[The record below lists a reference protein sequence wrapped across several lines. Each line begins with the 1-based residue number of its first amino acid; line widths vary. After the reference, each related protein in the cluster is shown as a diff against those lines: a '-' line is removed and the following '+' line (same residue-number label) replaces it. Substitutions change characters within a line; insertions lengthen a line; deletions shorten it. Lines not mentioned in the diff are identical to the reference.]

1 MPQFDLLP
9 SFNAGEL
16 SPFLDS
22 RTNLEKYRSG
32 ARILENFIPL
42 PYGGV
47 NRRPGMEFVTEI
59 LQSAASWTCS
69 AKING
74 AGGAL
79 EMQVNARLSVGERV
93 VISGTTYTVNRV
105 DGVFVRIQT
114 LAGTLVP
121 FTSGAIPSAPF
132 AFTTPASLNARL
144 FSFNYSPT
152 TRYIIEI
159 GNHCIRIHRGDGT
172 PSVAWSLVGA
182 SGADNVPYSEV
193 NLRDIQM
200 VQINDVVYIVHQLHP
215 LYKLSRLSDTSWTLR
230 AVEYSFP
237 PTMDENTDDTI
248 TLTASATTGNI
259 NLTATGG
266 GSRNGG
272 IFWSNADV
280 GGLWAITHRRDTFIA
295 SVGLNTAG
303 NSSEVYALGQWEIT
317 TSGSW
322 TGNVY
327 LQRREIG
334 KTTWENIRQ
343 MNSSTD
349 RNYTLTGTQD
359 YPAMLRLS
367 TGSGITG
374 TGRAQLTLSSAR
386 QTGIVRITGITSGT
400 VATATVVVP
409 LFATTAT
416 SFWAEPAF
424 SDFRGQASALALH
437 EQRLFLSGNRSR
449 TMTVW
454 GSQIDDFENFRVG
467 TLDTDGLQITLA
479 SGRQNT
485 IEWMISQDSLIIG
498 TNGDEWALGSSD
510 AEKAL
515 SPTNIRAT
523 NQSRYGSAHIPGIM
537 LAEVVLFIQRNGRK
551 VREFTYAFE
560 SDSWIAA
567 DLTLLAEHVTRGT
580 IQEIAYQQQPDA
592 ILWCVRGDGQLIG
605 MTYERD
611 QNVVGWHRHTTDG
624 SVESVA
630 IIHGNGT
637 EDEVWMIV
645 RRTVG
650 GVSRRY
656 IERFSLFWRT
666 YLDDGNSAAWNYLDS
681 SVRFTNAPA
690 STTVTGLSH
699 LEGRTVTVFTNT
711 GTVET
716 KTVSSGAI
724 TLSAA
729 ATGGVVGLPFTS
741 TLRPMRL
748 NLDLQDG
755 TSQGRKARV
764 HGIIA
769 RVYQSRGGEVMTNAG
784 SWFELAA
791 ATGLTTGD
799 VKRTLAGPFTD
810 SGDVTLRQTA
820 PFPLTVLAI
829 IPKWDA
835 YGNE

>member
-32 ARILENFIPL
+32 ARVLENYIPL

-47 NRRPGMEFVTEI
+47 NRRPGMEYVATT
-59 LQSAASWTCS
+59 LQTAASWTCS
-69 AKING
+69 AKGNS
-74 AGGAL
+74 GGTL
-79 EMQVNARLSVGERV
+79 ELATNARLSVGERI
-93 VISGTTYTVNRV
+93 VISGTTYTVNWV
-105 DGVFVRIQT
+105 DGSVVWIQT
-114 LAGTLVP
+114 LAGALVT
-121 FTSGAIPSAPF
+121 FTDPAIPSAPF
-132 AFTTPASLNARL
+132 TFTTPGGNAARL

-159 GNHCIRIHRGDGT
+159 GNHCIRIHRGDGA

-182 SGADNVPYSEV
+182 SGSDNVPYSDV

-200 VQINDVVYIVHQLHP
+200 VQINDVVYIAHQLHP
-215 LYKLSRLSDTSWTLR
+215 LYKLTRLSDTSWTLR

-237 PTMDENTDDTI
+237 PTMEENTDDTV

-259 NLTATGG
+259 NLTASATGRVG
-266 GSRNGG
+266 AGF
-272 IFWSNADV
+272 FWSRRDI
-280 GGLWAITHRRDTFIA
+280 GSLWAITHRRDTFTSGISLSA
-295 SVGLNTAG
+295 SG
-303 NSSEVYALGQWEIT
+303 SSSAVYALGQWEIT

-327 LQRREIG
+327 LQRQEIG

-343 MNSSTD
+343 MNSVSD
-349 RNYTLTGTQD
+349 RNFTLSGTQD
-359 YPAMLRLS
+359 YPAMLRLTSVS
-367 TGSGITG
+367 TTG
-374 TGRAQLTLSSAR
+374 TGRALLTLSSAR

-416 SFWAEPAF
+416 SFWAEAAF
-424 SDFRGQASALALH
+424 SDFRGQPSALALH
-437 EQRLFLSGNRSR
+437 EQRLFLSGNNSR
-449 TMTVW
+449 RMTVW
-454 GSQIDDFENFRVG
+454 GSQIDDFENFRTG
-467 TLDTDGLQITLA
+467 TLDTDGLSITLA

-537 LAEVVLFIQRNGRK
+537 LADVVLFIQRNGRK
-551 VREFTYAFE
+551 VREFVYSFE

-567 DLTLLAEHVTRGT
+567 DLTLLAEHVTRGG
-580 IQEIAYQQQPDA
+580 IQEVAYQQQPDA
-592 ILWCVRGDGQLIG
+592 ILWAVRGDGQLVG

-624 SVESVA
+624 AVESVA
-630 IIHGNGT
+630 IINGNGT
-637 EDEVWMIV
+637 EDEIWFVV

-650 GVSRRY
+650 GNTVRY
-656 IERFSLFWRT
+656 IERFSLFWRQ
-666 YLDDGNSAAWNYLDS
+666 YLDEGTSSAWNYLDS
-681 SVRFTNAPA
+681 SVRFTNSPA
-690 STTVTGLSH
+690 SATVTGLSH
-699 LEGRTVTVFTNT
+699 LNGRTVTVLTST

-716 KTVSSGAI
+716 RTVSGGSI
-724 TLSAA
+724 TLSAP
-729 ATGGVVGLPFTS
+729 ATAGVVGLPYTS

-755 TSQGRKARV
+755 TSQGRKARI
-764 HGIIA
+764 HGIVA
-769 RVYQSRGGEVMTNAG
+769 RLYQSRGGEVQTNSG
-784 SWFELAA
+784 SWLELAP
-791 ATGLTTGD
+791 ATGITTGD
-799 VKRTLAGPFTD
+799 IKRTLAGNFADTAD
-810 SGDVTLRQTA
+810 ITLRQTA